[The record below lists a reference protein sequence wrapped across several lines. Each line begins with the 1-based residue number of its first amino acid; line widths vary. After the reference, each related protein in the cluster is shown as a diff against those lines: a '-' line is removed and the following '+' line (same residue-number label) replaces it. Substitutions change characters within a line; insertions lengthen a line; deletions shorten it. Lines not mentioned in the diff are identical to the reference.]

1 MEYNDFPILD
11 DARYKLMQDKF
22 NEQFA
27 FDRKENVF
35 LIYLELSQCANSI
48 PLLFP
53 QVNTQICEQL
63 KLAKQNLD
71 KLISN
76 FEATFNLP
84 QQTKEIRQT
93 TLFNLLKNMANV
105 QKKLIKWLRQE
116 QKEYFKQFA
125 LNSIEEISNNL
136 LNLLNA
142 VDAANLKLFKYI

>member
-11 DARYKLMQDKF
+11 DAKYKLMQDKF

-27 FDRKENVF
+27 FNRKENVF
-35 LIYLELSQCANSI
+35 LIYLELNQCVNSI
-48 PLLFP
+48 PLLFS
-53 QVNTQICEQL
+53 QVNSQICEQL

-93 TLFNLLKNMANV
+93 TLFNLLKNIAKIEKN
-105 QKKLIKWLRQE
+105 LINWLRQE

-125 LNSIEEISNNL
+125 LNAIEEIFNNL
-136 LNLLNA
+136 TNLLNA

>member
-35 LIYLELSQCANSI
+35 LIYLELNRCSDEI
-48 PLLFP
+48 PLLFS

-76 FEATFNLP
+76 FEATFNLTR
-84 QQTKEIRQT
+84 QTKEIRQT
-93 TLFNLLKNMANV
+93 TLFNLLKNMAKVEKN
-105 QKKLIKWLRQE
+105 LINWLQQE
-116 QKEYFKQFA
+116 QKEYFKQFV
-125 LNSIEEISNNL
+125 LKSIEEIANNL
-136 LNLLNA
+136 INLLDA
-142 VDAANLKLFKYI
+142 VDSANLKIFKYI

>member
-35 LIYLELSQCANSI
+35 LIYLELNQCSDAI
-48 PLLFP
+48 PLLFS
-53 QVNTQICEQL
+53 QVNAQICEQL

-76 FEATFNLP
+76 FEATFNLTR
-84 QQTKEIRQT
+84 QTKEIRQT
-93 TLFNLLKNMANV
+93 TLFNLLKNMAKV
-105 QKKLIKWLRQE
+105 EQKLINWLQKE
-116 QKEYFKQFA
+116 QKEYFKQFV
-125 LNSIEEISNNL
+125 LKSIEEIVNNL
-136 LNLLNA
+136 INLLDT
-142 VDAANLKLFKYI
+142 VDSANLKIFKYI